1 MQSEGHQSQK
11 QRILGFHSYEMSRT
25 AKFTETEIR
34 GSCLGL
40 RWEYGGSR
48 EVKAK
53 IYYISLWG
61 DKSVLKLSG
70 DSCTYLNIKNH
81 WTVHFKWVNCINF
94 LKSGFLPVFFLCVWL
109 SSSRGMIQQ
118 AKRKTWKAKAFS
130 LCTLHC
136 AVPHSMSYCFRKSQV
151 VVIVAGNSA
160 LIHSA
165 PVL

>member
-53 IYYISLWG
+53 MYYISLWG
-61 DKSVLKLSG
+61 DKSVPKLSG

-81 WTVHFKWVNCINF
+81 WIVHFKWVNCINF
-94 LKSGFLPVFFLCVWL
+94 LKSGFLPVFFFCVCD
-109 SSSRGMIQQ
+109 
-118 AKRKTWKAKAFS
+118 FS
-130 LCTLHC
+130 LPGTWYSRQREKLGRLRLSLC
-136 AVPHSMSYCFRKSQV
+136 APSTVQSLTPCPTVS
-151 VVIVAGNSA
+151 GN
-160 LIHSA
+160 
-165 PVL
+165 PR